1 MTHECKFTL
10 FHKERFCC
18 SYVRM
23 NRQGTESLRKTL
35 FMEDSRYTAWLVSE
49 SKRGYY

>member
-1 MTHECKFTL
+1 MTRECKFTL
-10 FHKERFCC
+10 FHKARFCC

-23 NRQGTESLRKTL
+23 NKQGTESLRQAL

-49 SKRGYY
+49 SKIGYY